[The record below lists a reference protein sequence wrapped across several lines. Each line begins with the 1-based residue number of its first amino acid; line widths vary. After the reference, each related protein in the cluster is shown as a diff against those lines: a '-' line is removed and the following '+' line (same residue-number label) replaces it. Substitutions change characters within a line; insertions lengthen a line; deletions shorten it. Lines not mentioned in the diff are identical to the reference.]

1 MLEETRIHF
10 YFAREIRE
18 SPVIFNTDECIADVE
33 SESSQ
38 SQDTESAFSI
48 KNENASDFN
57 QIDDDSQE
65 GPKPLNFQT
74 KTVKGETFI
83 LFLSFLSSLS
93 QHIQL
98 KNITL
103 KEKCDR
109 PDCPKVFQEFHI
121 FHGCGHSF
129 HTSCLNSGKMV
140 CLICSKELANSM
152 KVLSEKACDGLHHH
166 EDDDDSIVANEID
179 ANCGDDEDE
188 ESGVEEL
195 EKQEPRISCTLLQL
209 KQQIFSW
216 SLIPGQK

>member
-1 MLEETRIHF
+1 MISSDFQLMN
-10 YFAREIRE
+10 A
-18 SPVIFNTDECIADVE
+18 IADVE

-48 KNENASDFN
+48 KDENASDFN

-74 KTVKGETFI
+74 KTVKGETFY
-83 LFLSFLSSLS
+83 LVPEFLVKFVPTYPVEEHYLEGVGAVEFSFTPS
-93 QHIQL
+93 
-98 KNITL
+98 
-103 KEKCDR
+103 KCDR
-109 PDCPKVFQEFHI
+109 PDCSDVFQEFHI

-152 KVLSEKACDGLHHH
+152 KVLSEKACDGLRHH
-166 EDDDDSIVANEID
+166 EDDDDGIVANEID

-195 EKQEPRISCTLLQL
+195 EKQEPRISCTLLRL

-216 SLIPGQK
+216 GLIPGPK